1 MISEKDIQTL
11 KKIVRRI
18 ELDWAGKKI
27 PYDLIKEIKDDNLR
41 ELVIEAIYSIGRAI
55 ELCLLFLQLL
65 IKYFEQKKKNDGN
78 KKKASE

>member
-18 ELDWAGKKI
+18 ELNWVGKEV

-41 ELVIEAIYSIGRAI
+41 ELVTEAIYSIGRAI

-65 IKYFEQKKKNDGN
+65 IKHFEQKKKNGD
-78 KKKASE
+78 K